1 VGIGAKEVADRLMHA
16 IAEWSVGTEQF
27 DDTTVVVM
35 DVARFVALASIGG
48 VRQGGLETHSA

>member
-1 VGIGAKEVADRLMHA
+1 MQA

-35 DVARFVALASIGG
+35 DVAPFVALASIVC
-48 VRQGGLETHSA
+48 VRRGGLETHSA